1 MKRLTTARFLPRN
14 LPLYLSKTGCGCI
27 VTAAMNSET
36 VSTTEKTNNL
46 RNPKLIRSFASDPE
60 LEDRL
65 KKESESSGRSMSSV
79 IRLALRKFFGL

>member
-1 MKRLTTARFLPRN
+1 
-14 LPLYLSKTGCGCI
+14 
-27 VTAAMNSET
+27 MNSEEQ
-36 VSTTEKTNNL
+36 SLTEKLTNL

-79 IRLALRKFFGL
+79 IRTALRKYFGL

>member
-1 MKRLTTARFLPRN
+1 MTT
-14 LPLYLSKTGCGCI
+14 SE
-27 VTAAMNSET
+27 NSET
-36 VSTTEKTNNL
+36 ILTEKLSKL

-79 IRLALRKFFGL
+79 IRTALRKFFGI

>member
-1 MKRLTTARFLPRN
+1 MMP
-14 LPLYLSKTGCGCI
+14 SE
-27 VTAAMNSET
+27 NSEKIL
-36 VSTTEKTNNL
+36 TEKLNNL

-79 IRLALRKFFGL
+79 IRSALRKFFSI

>member
-1 MKRLTTARFLPRN
+1 MRA
-14 LPLYLSKTGCGCI
+14 
-27 VTAAMNSET
+27 VTNSEAPL
-36 VSTTEKTNNL
+36 TEKISNL

-79 IRLALRKFFGL
+79 IRQALRKHFGL

>member
-1 MKRLTTARFLPRN
+1 L
-14 LPLYLSKTGCGCI
+14 
-27 VTAAMNSET
+27 
-36 VSTTEKTNNL
+36 TEKISSL

-65 KKESESSGRSMSSV
+65 KKESESSGRSMSAV

>member
-1 MKRLTTARFLPRN
+1 
-14 LPLYLSKTGCGCI
+14 
-27 VTAAMNSET
+27 MNSET
-36 VSTTEKTNNL
+36 VSTEKTNNL

>member
-1 MKRLTTARFLPRN
+1 L
-14 LPLYLSKTGCGCI
+14 
-27 VTAAMNSET
+27 
-36 VSTTEKTNNL
+36 TEKISNL

-65 KKESESSGRSMSSV
+65 KQESESSGRSMSAV

>member
-1 MKRLTTARFLPRN
+1 L
-14 LPLYLSKTGCGCI
+14 
-27 VTAAMNSET
+27 
-36 VSTTEKTNNL
+36 TEKINSL

-65 KKESESSGRSMSSV
+65 KAESESSGRSMSAV

>member
-1 MKRLTTARFLPRN
+1 
-14 LPLYLSKTGCGCI
+14 
-27 VTAAMNSET
+27 MNSKEHL
-36 VSTTEKTNNL
+36 TEKLSNL

-79 IRLALRKFFGL
+79 IRKALRNFFGL